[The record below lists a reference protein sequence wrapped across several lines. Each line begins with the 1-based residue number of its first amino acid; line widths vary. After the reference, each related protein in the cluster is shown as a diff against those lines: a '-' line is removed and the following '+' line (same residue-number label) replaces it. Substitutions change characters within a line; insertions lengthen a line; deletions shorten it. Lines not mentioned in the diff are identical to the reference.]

1 MDMKRLLFLLII
13 LVSVQSRAQGPSE
26 DPCVREL
33 LSEYVKLTNDNMH
46 ALWVFHAQ
54 LEAFNLDLNAF
65 HEASPNEQ
73 GSVQLTYKHE
83 NILRQAAYYPS
94 GMNPEVRFRYIVGK
108 ENCIPELFREPLNK
122 HISQIREILLEVTGL
137 SEQLDRYA
145 RNGEYRTD
153 PEQKRAYDWLL
164 RCYVLYHDVSVIKD
178 ALYYELNKLYRET
191 EDPDP
196 DNVFAR
202 STRSLMA
209 VIVPA
214 RAILKSLKADNARMV
229 RSNIGRLE
237 AAVSRAQS
245 ELNSNFEGLVVT
257 DPNNDPRNYYSYVAG
272 IAEDLRIVSQD
283 YLNLADFPEKYK
295 KHGKAYYYY
304 NYKHLQLYDRF
315 GEGMIERYNM
325 LVDAADIPLLKMVE
339 EPVLFKV
346 VMPDKQRQDEAA
358 PQTAGLTPEPEPVVV
373 PKDTV
378 VNVAVTPEPAP
389 LAAPTL
395 ENAAPINFVFLL
407 DVSSSMEG
415 KEKLPLLKSS
425 FKYLITQMRPQDRV
439 AIVTYSGKA
448 RVALPST
455 SSIEKNRIIAAIDGL
470 RSEGQTDALEGTVLA
485 YRIAQKSFIAEGN
498 NRIIMASDGYFRIPE
513 ALPRLISERVSQQ
526 DIRLSVFY
534 FGQPEE
540 RAMERLERLA
550 DFGKG
555 NFRYISEEN
564 ATAMLLEEANAVK
577 MGD

>member
-1 MDMKRLLFLLII
+1 MKRLILIFCFCI
-13 LVSVQSRAQGPSE
+13 HLISWAQGPSE

-33 LSEYVKLTNDNMH
+33 LSEYVRLTNDNMH
-46 ALWVFHAQ
+46 ALWLFHNK
-54 LEAFNLDLNAF
+54 LEAFNFELNAF

-73 GSVQLTYKHE
+73 GSLRISFQHE
-83 NILRQAAYYPS
+83 NFLRLATHYPS
-94 GMNPEVRFRYIVGK
+94 GMTPEVRYRYVVGK
-108 ENCIPELFREPLNK
+108 ESCVPELFREPLNK
-122 HISQIREILLEVTGL
+122 HISQIREILQEVTGL
-137 SEQLDRYA
+137 SEQLDSYT
-145 RNGEYRTD
+145 RNGEYRLD
-153 PEQKRAYDWLL
+153 PDQQRAYGWLS
-164 RCYVLYHDVSVIKD
+164 RCYVLYHDISVIKD

-196 DNVFAR
+196 DNAFAR

-214 RAILKSLKADNARMV
+214 RAILKSLKANNSRMV
-229 RSNIGRLE
+229 SSNIGRLQT
-237 AAVSRAQS
+237 AVDRAQS
-245 ELNSNFEGLVVT
+245 EMATNFKGLIVT
-257 DPNNDPRNYYSYVAG
+257 DPNNDPRNYYSYVTG
-272 IAEDLRIVSQD
+272 LAEDLRIVSNEFV
-283 YLNLADFPEKYK
+283 NLPDFPDQYQ

-315 GEGMIERYNM
+315 GEGMIERYNL

-346 VMPDKQRQDEAA
+346 ILPDEQRQDAPD
-358 PQTAGLTPEPEPVVV
+358 PQTPVVTATPEPEK

-378 VNVAVTPEPAP
+378 KTEVVVAP
-389 LAAPTL
+389 PTSVPPPRI

-407 DVSSSMEG
+407 DVSSSMEA
-415 KEKLPLLKSS
+415 KEKLPLLKTS

-448 RVALPST
+448 QVALPST
-455 SSIEKNRIIAAIDGL
+455 SSIEKNRIMAAIDGL
-470 RSEGQTDALEGTVLA
+470 RSEGQTDALEGTILA
-485 YRIAQKSFIAEGN
+485 YRVAQKSFIENGN

-513 ALPRLISERVSQQ
+513 ALPRLISERVNEQ

-550 DFGKG
+550 GYGKG
-555 NFRYISEEN
+555 NFRYISAEN
-564 ATAMLLEEANAVK
+564 ATAMLIEEANAVK